1 MVLGSSASLNISKF
15 TLNTNQKLCFGGLK
29 FRKCVLLWVSA
40 DGFFNVTRSVEQG
53 FVVTIFKLFTKF
65 SFYVILCW
73 HRINGFVYS
82 MGLPELCA
90 RGEGLISW
98 VNIFYTSRKKPPCT
112 KLLVTYLI
120 Q

>member
-65 SFYVILCW
+65 SLYVILRW
-73 HRINGFVYS
+73 HRIKGFIYS
-82 MGLPELCA
+82 MGQPELCA
-90 RGEGLISW
+90 RGEGLI
-98 VNIFYTSRKKPPCT
+98 
-112 KLLVTYLI
+112 YLY
-120 Q
+120 